1 MSQERR
7 EQLAQQLSDELRGL
21 EDRQI
26 KRIGAIWESALR
38 DTIRQ
43 VMDRLDRIEAQP
55 WYDPDTTPGAFLGST
70 PDRPVPIEPLQKNQA
85 SLYLQGQLIQDLRL
99 VLTQLQLMPEQEL
112 QLEQELTELFD
123 RAQDL
128 GAEYAIQLT
137 REGLEPALRAAGQ
150 PPDDP
155 VLQQWPDRER
165 ERYQEGQRFTR
176 LFDLAGSVAAAE
188 RDFRSLAMN
197 YLRQREIAT
206 DAHVAA
212 SKHYYYKW
220 WRHWGETV
228 SFATARQMAAGPDPR
243 RLKRE
248 LQKAIPNINEAFRN
262 RAETIARTESLM
274 ASGEAQERSYRQM
287 RVGFVQYVATLDDR
301 TCEFCAPRHG
311 CLYWIGSVKTPIHPN
326 CVLGDTQVLTGTR
339 IAATR
344 GLYSGN
350 VVAIAT
356 RSGNRLTCTE
366 NHPVLTEQGWIPA
379 HLIRKGMKVV
389 RQGNE
394 VHAVGAVPHLNQQ
407 PSLAKDVFESL
418 AASVPV
424 PARSVPAAPM
434 YFHGDGRRFDGK
446 VDVVWANRELM
457 DWLQANTDHGG
468 RHLSL
473 DVADPELSLPAS
485 LSPLDLRLLAIHAAA
500 SGFMGRGD
508 LAAALLR
515 GHLGPLQQLRLAAT
529 AWGDASFDQP
539 VGDYTSA
546 DTELMRHL
554 IDADA
559 GVVSLDEVIDVEINS
574 VHGVEVFDFS
584 TLSGAYFAGGLLTHN
599 CRCATTP
606 VTLESL
612 ALQNAFSDGPEGTWE
627 TEAQAQ
633 AAAVQRHFEDANGD
647 EAPMRPIGGPGQARS
662 TRDLPLMERNGLPM
676 TKKRQALP
684 ADDPRNAGSRPWP
697 AGDPVWDPRRGWID
711 PNARAT
717 YEAVQKEVREL

>member
-70 PDRPVPIEPLQKNQA
+70 PDGPVPIEPLEKNQA

-112 QLEQELTELFD
+112 QLEQELSELFD

-128 GAEYAIQLT
+128 GTEYAIQLT
-137 REGLEPALRAAGQ
+137 REGLEPALRAGGQ

-262 RAETIARTESLM
+262 RAETIARTETLM

-326 CVLGDTQVLTGTR
+326 C
-339 IAATR
+339 
-344 GLYSGN
+344 
-350 VVAIAT
+350 
-356 RSGNRLTCTE
+356 
-366 NHPVLTEQGWIPA
+366 
-379 HLIRKGMKVV
+379 
-389 RQGNE
+389 
-394 VHAVGAVPHLNQQ
+394 
-407 PSLAKDVFESL
+407 
-418 AASVPV
+418 
-424 PARSVPAAPM
+424 
-434 YFHGDGRRFDGK
+434 
-446 VDVVWANRELM
+446 
-457 DWLQANTDHGG
+457 
-468 RHLSL
+468 
-473 DVADPELSLPAS
+473 
-485 LSPLDLRLLAIHAAA
+485 
-500 SGFMGRGD
+500 
-508 LAAALLR
+508 
-515 GHLGPLQQLRLAAT
+515 
-529 AWGDASFDQP
+529 
-539 VGDYTSA
+539 
-546 DTELMRHL
+546 
-554 IDADA
+554 
-559 GVVSLDEVIDVEINS
+559 
-574 VHGVEVFDFS
+574 
-584 TLSGAYFAGGLLTHN
+584 
-599 CRCATTP
+599 RCATTP

-612 ALQNAFSDGPEGTWE
+612 VLQNAFSDGPEGTWE
-627 TEAQAQ
+627 AEAQAQ
-633 AAAVQRHFEDANGD
+633 AAAVQRHFEDANG
-647 EAPMRPIGGPGQARS
+647 EGAPMRPIGGPGQARS

-717 YEAVQKEVREL
+717 YEAVQKEVSEL